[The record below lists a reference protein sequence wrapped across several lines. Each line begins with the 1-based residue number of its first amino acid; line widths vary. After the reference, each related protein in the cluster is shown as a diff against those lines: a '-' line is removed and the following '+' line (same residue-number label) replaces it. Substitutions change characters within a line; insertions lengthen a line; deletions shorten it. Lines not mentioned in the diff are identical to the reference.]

1 MIIMNNEKPI
11 LTLTPDLDVPSP
23 EKPSE
28 KPDIK
33 EPDNAFAELNDEEKQ
48 MVENFSK
55 QIDLKNATMVLQYG
69 AGTQQK
75 MAAFSEKA
83 LESVQSKDLG
93 EVGDML
99 AGIVTELKSFD
110 AVEEEKGGFMKFF
123 RKGANKID
131 ALKARYNKVETN
143 IEEISKVLEQHQ
155 IRLLKDIS
163 GLDQLYE
170 SNRTYYKE
178 ITMYILAGK
187 KSLEKFRATEVA
199 KAADKAKK
207 SGLPEDAQQAND
219 LNEIC
224 NRFEKKLHDLELTRM
239 IAIQT
244 APQIRLIQ
252 NNDSM
257 MAEKIQSTLVN
268 TIPLWKNQM
277 VIALGI
283 AHSTEAAKAHR
294 AVTDMTNDLLKK
306 NAATLKQATIDT
318 ARESERGIVDIQ
330 TLKETNEMLITT
342 LDEVMSIQ
350 EKGRAKRHEA
360 EGELARIEG
369 DLKQKLLEMSTKR

>member
-99 AGIVTELKSFD
+99 AGIVMELKSFD

-131 ALKARYNKVETN
+131 ALKTRYNKVETN

-170 SNRTYYKE
+170 SNKTYYKE

>member
-48 MVENFSK
+48 MVENFSN

-170 SNRTYYKE
+170 SNKTYYKE

-199 KAADKAKK
+199 KAADKAQK

>member
-99 AGIVTELKSFD
+99 AGIVMELKSFD

-123 RKGANKID
+123 RKGTNKID
-131 ALKARYNKVETN
+131 ALKTRYNKVETN

-199 KAADKAKK
+199 QAADKAKK
-207 SGLPEDAQQAND
+207 IGLPEDAQQAND

>member
-1 MIIMNNEKPI
+1 MNNEKPI

-99 AGIVTELKSFD
+99 AGIVMELKSFD

-131 ALKARYNKVETN
+131 ALKTRYNKVETN

-163 GLDQLYE
+163 GLDHLYE
-170 SNRTYYKE
+170 SN
-178 ITMYILAGK
+178 
-187 KSLEKFRATEVA
+187 KS
-199 KAADKAKK
+199 
-207 SGLPEDAQQAND
+207 
-219 LNEIC
+219 
-224 NRFEKKLHDLELTRM
+224 
-239 IAIQT
+239 
-244 APQIRLIQ
+244 
-252 NNDSM
+252 
-257 MAEKIQSTLVN
+257 
-268 TIPLWKNQM
+268 
-277 VIALGI
+277 
-283 AHSTEAAKAHR
+283 
-294 AVTDMTNDLLKK
+294 
-306 NAATLKQATIDT
+306 
-318 ARESERGIVDIQ
+318 
-330 TLKETNEMLITT
+330 
-342 LDEVMSIQ
+342 
-350 EKGRAKRHEA
+350 
-360 EGELARIEG
+360 
-369 DLKQKLLEMSTKR
+369 

>member
-131 ALKARYNKVETN
+131 ALKTRYNKVETN

-170 SNRTYYKE
+170 SNKTYYKE

-199 KAADKAKK
+199 QAADKAKK

>member
-99 AGIVTELKSFD
+99 AGIVMELKSFD

-123 RKGANKID
+123 RKGTNKID

>member
-23 EKPSE
+23 EQPSE

-99 AGIVTELKSFD
+99 AGIVMELKSFD

-123 RKGANKID
+123 RKGTNKID

>member
-1 MIIMNNEKPI
+1 MNNEKPI

-48 MVENFSK
+48 MVESFSN

-99 AGIVTELKSFD
+99 AGIVMELKSFD

-170 SNRTYYKE
+170 SNKTYYKE

-199 KAADKAKK
+199 KAADKAQK

>member
-23 EKPSE
+23 EQPSE

-48 MVENFSK
+48 MVESFSN

-99 AGIVTELKSFD
+99 AGIVMELKSFD

-123 RKGANKID
+123 RKGTNKID

-199 KAADKAKK
+199 QAADKAKK

>member
-11 LTLTPDLDVPSP
+11 LTLTPDLDVPYP
-23 EKPSE
+23 EQPSK

-48 MVENFSK
+48 MVENFSN

-199 KAADKAKK
+199 KAADKAQK

>member
-23 EKPSE
+23 EQPSE
-28 KPDIK
+28 QPDIK

-99 AGIVTELKSFD
+99 AGIVMELKSFD

-123 RKGANKID
+123 RKGTNKID

-170 SNRTYYKE
+170 SNKTYYKE

-199 KAADKAKK
+199 KAADKAQK

>member
-1 MIIMNNEKPI
+1 MNNEKPI

-23 EKPSE
+23 EQPSE

-99 AGIVTELKSFD
+99 AGIVMELKSFD

-123 RKGANKID
+123 RKGTNKID

-170 SNRTYYKE
+170 SNKTYYKE

>member
-11 LTLTPDLDVPSP
+11 LTLTPDLDVPYP
-23 EKPSE
+23 EQPSK

-48 MVENFSK
+48 MVENFSN

-131 ALKARYNKVETN
+131 ALKTRYNKVETN

-170 SNRTYYKE
+170 SNKTYYKE

>member
-99 AGIVTELKSFD
+99 AGIVMELKSFD

-123 RKGANKID
+123 RKGTNKID

-170 SNRTYYKE
+170 SNKTYYKE

>member
-23 EKPSE
+23 EQPSE

-48 MVENFSK
+48 MVESFSN

-170 SNRTYYKE
+170 SNKTYYKE

>member
-1 MIIMNNEKPI
+1 MNNEKPI

-199 KAADKAKK
+199 KAADKAQK

>member
-11 LTLTPDLDVPSP
+11 LTLTPDLDVPYP
-23 EKPSE
+23 EQPSE

-48 MVENFSK
+48 MVESFSN

-99 AGIVTELKSFD
+99 AGIVMELKSFD

-131 ALKARYNKVETN
+131 ALKTRYNKVETN

-170 SNRTYYKE
+170 SNKTYYKE

>member
-1 MIIMNNEKPI
+1 MNNEKPI

-23 EKPSE
+23 EKLSE

-99 AGIVTELKSFD
+99 AGIVMELKSFD

-123 RKGANKID
+123 RKGTNKID

-199 KAADKAKK
+199 QASDKAKK

>member
-1 MIIMNNEKPI
+1 MNNEKPI
-11 LTLTPDLDVPSP
+11 LTLTPDLDVPYP
-23 EKPSE
+23 EQPSE

-99 AGIVTELKSFD
+99 AGIVMELKSFD

-131 ALKARYNKVETN
+131 ALKTRYNKVETN

-170 SNRTYYKE
+170 SNKTYYKE

>member
-99 AGIVTELKSFD
+99 AGIVMELKSFD

-123 RKGANKID
+123 RKGTNKID

-199 KAADKAKK
+199 QAADKAKK

-239 IAIQT
+239 ISIQT

>member
-1 MIIMNNEKPI
+1 MNNEKPI

-99 AGIVTELKSFD
+99 AGIVMELKSFD

-123 RKGANKID
+123 RKGTNKID
-131 ALKARYNKVETN
+131 ALKTRYNKVETN

-199 KAADKAKK
+199 QAADKAKK

-239 IAIQT
+239 ISIQT

>member
-1 MIIMNNEKPI
+1 MNNEKPI

-23 EKPSE
+23 EKLSE

-99 AGIVTELKSFD
+99 AGIVMELKSFD

-123 RKGANKID
+123 RKGTNKID

>member
-1 MIIMNNEKPI
+1 MNNEKPI
-11 LTLTPDLDVPSP
+11 LTLTPDLDVPYP
-23 EKPSE
+23 EQPSK

-48 MVENFSK
+48 MVESFSN

-199 KAADKAKK
+199 KAADKAQK

>member
-123 RKGANKID
+123 RKGTNKID

-199 KAADKAKK
+199 QAADKAKK

>member
-23 EKPSE
+23 EQPSE

-48 MVENFSK
+48 MVESFSN

-155 IRLLKDIS
+155 IKLLKDIS

-199 KAADKAKK
+199 KAADKAQK

>member
-23 EKPSE
+23 EQPSE

-99 AGIVTELKSFD
+99 AGIVMELKSFD

-123 RKGANKID
+123 RKGTNKID

-143 IEEISKVLEQHQ
+143 MEEISKVLEQHQ

-199 KAADKAKK
+199 QAADKAKK

>member
-1 MIIMNNEKPI
+1 MNNEKPI

-23 EKPSE
+23 EQPSE

-48 MVENFSK
+48 MVESFSN

-123 RKGANKID
+123 RKGTNKID
-131 ALKARYNKVETN
+131 ALKTRYNKVETN

-170 SNRTYYKE
+170 SNKTYYKE

-199 KAADKAKK
+199 QAADKAKK

>member
-1 MIIMNNEKPI
+1 M
-11 LTLTPDLDVPSP
+11 
-23 EKPSE
+23 
-28 KPDIK
+28 
-33 EPDNAFAELNDEEKQ
+33 
-48 MVENFSK
+48 
-55 QIDLKNATMVLQYG
+55 
-69 AGTQQK
+69 
-75 MAAFSEKA
+75 
-83 LESVQSKDLG
+83 
-93 EVGDML
+93 
-99 AGIVTELKSFD
+99 
-110 AVEEEKGGFMKFF
+110 
-123 RKGANKID
+123 
-131 ALKARYNKVETN
+131 
-143 IEEISKVLEQHQ
+143 LEQHQ

>member
-1 MIIMNNEKPI
+1 MNNEKPI

-23 EKPSE
+23 EQPSE

-199 KAADKAKK
+199 KAADKAQK

>member
-99 AGIVTELKSFD
+99 AGIVMELKSFD

-123 RKGANKID
+123 RKGTNKID

-170 SNRTYYKE
+170 SNKTYYKE

-199 KAADKAKK
+199 QAADKAKK

>member
-1 MIIMNNEKPI
+1 MNNEKPI
-11 LTLTPDLDVPSP
+11 LTLTPDLDVPYP
-23 EKPSE
+23 EQPSE

-48 MVENFSK
+48 MVESFSN

-99 AGIVTELKSFD
+99 AGIVMELKSFD

-131 ALKARYNKVETN
+131 ALKTRYNKVETN

-170 SNRTYYKE
+170 SNKTYYKE

>member
-1 MIIMNNEKPI
+1 MNNEKPI

-131 ALKARYNKVETN
+131 ALKTRYNKVETN

-199 KAADKAKK
+199 QAADKAKK

>member
-69 AGTQQK
+69 TGTQQK

-131 ALKARYNKVETN
+131 ALKTRYNKVETN

-170 SNRTYYKE
+170 SNKTYYKE

>member
-1 MIIMNNEKPI
+1 MNNEKPI

-23 EKPSE
+23 EQPSE

-48 MVENFSK
+48 MVESFSN

-99 AGIVTELKSFD
+99 AGIVMELKSFD

-123 RKGANKID
+123 RKGTNKID

-199 KAADKAKK
+199 QAADKAKK

>member
-1 MIIMNNEKPI
+1 MNNEKPI

-123 RKGANKID
+123 RKGTNKID

>member
-1 MIIMNNEKPI
+1 MNNEKPI

-48 MVENFSK
+48 MVENFSN

-99 AGIVTELKSFD
+99 AGIVMELKSFD

-131 ALKARYNKVETN
+131 ALKTRYNKVETN

-170 SNRTYYKE
+170 SNKTYYKE

>member
-48 MVENFSK
+48 MVESFSN